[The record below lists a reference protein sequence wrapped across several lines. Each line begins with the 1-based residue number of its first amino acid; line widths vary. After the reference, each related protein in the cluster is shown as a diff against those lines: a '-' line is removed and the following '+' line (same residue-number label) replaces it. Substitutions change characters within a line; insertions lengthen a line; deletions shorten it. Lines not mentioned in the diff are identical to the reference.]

1 MARQL
6 DEATKILV
14 DSLPENLQ
22 KLAYSSFDLGY
33 FSHSD
38 FLESAESDEVPE
50 AEYEEVLNFFQQD
63 LSLEII
69 ESNSYKWDNF
79 EYDDL
84 DDKDKTRGKIDSGED
99 QVDAL
104 DDDYECYSKQ
114 LERTN
119 NSNFVRM
126 QYSGYSYPRQIN
138 ATGQL
143 LVAEGEV
150 AIAKRIEVATRLMLY
165 ALCESPMTIKAMI
178 GWYEELLN
186 DNIRLRNVVNLDA
199 MYIAESDQ
207 KSGSKS
213 KKEEDFDEEEV
224 DNLDDLDD
232 EDKKEEK
239 GTGIAINV
247 MEEFIS
253 PIVMDEMAKV
263 KRIFSSMEKLYIKRL
278 SLLEQG
284 CDLDPK
290 DEDKYDKLRIDIY
303 EHISKIRLHDDRIEE
318 ILSSLISSDNTLM
331 GWEGKLFRLA
341 TSFKIKREDFLET
354 YLGNELNKNWVK
366 CLEKSKNSNL
376 VKFVQKNKDM
386 ILKIQDELL
395 KISNKTGQPP
405 AEYKKVVELVR
416 FGKDEVTKAKK
427 EMIEANLALVRTFAE
442 KHVSRGLG
450 LDLSDLIQE
459 GNIGLMK
466 AVDKFNYRLGNKFS
480 TYATN
485 WINQAITRS
494 VADHARTIRIPV
506 HMIDNIHKIQRA
518 SRQFMHKHGRNP
530 TTEELSKII
539 YLPVSKI
546 HEALKVNVR
555 PVSLEQPIEQDGDS
569 SRIEFIADEN
579 VKNPFHSA
587 VQKNLKKVITQVLSE
602 LDPKEETVLRKRF
615 GMSSN
620 ETYTLEEVGDE
631 IEVTR
636 ERIRQIQQKALMKL
650 RHPTRAKRLKPFF
663 EG

>member
-1 MARQL
+1 MSRQM
-6 DEATKILV
+6 DEATKILL

-22 KLAYSSFDLGY
+22 KLAYNSFEFGY

-38 FLESAESDEVPE
+38 FLISAEADEVPE
-50 AEYEEVLNFFQQD
+50 SEYEEVLNFFKQD

-69 ESNSYKWDNF
+69 ESNSYQWDIYEDEN
-79 EYDDL
+79 EE
-84 DDKDKTRGKIDSGED
+84 KDKSKSDLGSI
-99 QVDAL
+99 QVDSL
-104 DDDYECYSKQ
+104 DDDYEYYSKQ
-114 LERTN
+114 LEKTS
-119 NSNFVRM
+119 NSNISIN
-126 QYSGYSYPRQIN
+126 QYTGYNYQRQIN

-150 AIAKRIEVATRLMLY
+150 AIAKRIEVASRLMLY
-165 ALCESPMTIKAMI
+165 GLCESPMTIKAMI
-178 GWYEELLN
+178 DWYDELLN
-186 DNIRLRNVVNLDA
+186 ENVRLRNIVNLEA
-199 MYIAESDQ
+199 MYSSENDQ
-207 KSGSKS
+207 KTSKS
-213 KKEEDFDEEEV
+213 KKEEIVEEDIEE
-224 DNLDDLDD
+224 LDDDLEDD

-239 GTGIAINV
+239 GTGVPIPI
-247 MEEFIS
+247 MEEFVF
-253 PIVMDEMAKV
+253 PIFMNEMAKV
-263 KRIFSSMEKLYIKRL
+263 KRLFSSMEKLYSKRISML
-278 SLLEQG
+278 ADG
-284 CDLDPK
+284 NNLDPK
-290 DEDKYDKLRIDIY
+290 EEDKYDKLRVSIY
-303 EHISKIRLHDDRIEE
+303 EHISKIRLHDDKIEE
-318 ILSSLISSDNTLM
+318 ILTSLISSDNTLM

-341 TSFKIKREDFLET
+341 TACKIKREDFLDC
-354 YLGNELNKNWVK
+354 YLGNEINKDWVK
-366 CLEKSKNSNL
+366 CLEKSKNSNI
-376 VKFVQKNKDM
+376 VKFVQKNKDT

-395 KISNKTGQPP
+395 KICDKTGQPP

-427 EMIEANLALVRTFAE
+427 EMIEANLALVRTYAE
-442 KHVSRGLG
+442 KHVNKGLG

-485 WINQAITRS
+485 WINQGITRS

-518 SRQFMHKHGRNP
+518 SRQFIHKYGRNP
-530 TTEELSKII
+530 TAEELSKII
-539 YLPVSKI
+539 YLPVDKI
-546 HEALKVNVR
+546 HKALKVNVR

-569 SRIEFIADEN
+569 SRIEIIADETA
-579 VKNPFHSA
+579 KNPFHSA

-650 RHPTRAKRLKPFF
+650 RHPTRAKKLKPFF

>member
-126 QYSGYSYPRQIN
+126 QYAGYSYPRQIN

-290 DEDKYDKLRIDIY
+290 DENKYDKLRIDIY